1 MAQIELLD
9 GSIHVVCGERDILS
23 LVEEH
28 MGLEVRSLI
37 EDLIAKP
44 TQVANPSEDFEGESE
59 GDDQCIE
66 ELEKR
71 LDGVGAHFGM

>member
-28 MGLEVRSLI
+28 MGLEARSLI

-44 TQVANPSEDFEGESE
+44 DPNEGIEKLE
-59 GDDQCIE
+59 GDQRE
-66 ELEKR
+66 R
-71 LDGVGAHFGM
+71 PNRV